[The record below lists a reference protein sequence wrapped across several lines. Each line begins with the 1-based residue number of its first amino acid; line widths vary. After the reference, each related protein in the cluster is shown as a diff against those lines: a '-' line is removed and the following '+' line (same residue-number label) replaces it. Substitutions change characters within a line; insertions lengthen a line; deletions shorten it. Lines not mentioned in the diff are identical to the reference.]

1 MVVEDFSF
9 SNDALMKKLLFSILV
24 LLASQLSKAQL
35 TIYSNYNLKGTS
47 ASCVARTIYLG
58 NNIPNGLNNNIKS
71 ISLAQGYMATL
82 ADSTDGTGER
92 FSYMA
97 TKTAININL
106 SLPLQNNISFIRVMK
121 LPAVKVKKKG
131 VCSTNNREI
140 DSIGN
145 TTWFYDWNDKDVS
158 TPTREYAPMAFM
170 WYSTR
175 DSFITKLITKDSIT
189 HYIAY
194 NEPDVTGPS
203 RQTVAQAIPAFK
215 KMQSVGL
222 RMGSPSAS
230 YIHWQDTFA
239 RVAKAQKLRIDYVC
253 VHWYDWGAYMTTHSD
268 SIVSA
273 AGILNRFKSFLA
285 AVYDYYRKP
294 IWITEFNAN
303 EHRTDSVHH
312 EFMKIALPWLDSCP
326 YVERYAY
333 FFGNDVRS
341 INPDGSLTTAGKI
354 YRDHASVDAYP
365 ENIID
370 TRPAFPLSLAS
381 WQASSVVQGGLNQ
394 PTFVPTMLNNNIT
407 APLPITRGSGVVLP
421 PTSSSNGY
429 WGGTS
434 FSTTTADD
442 GISGKKY
449 FTFSLKSKN
458 GKSVNYHSISKTNIR
473 ISSSGP
479 IKYLID
485 YTIDDGRTFIIDS
498 ITGPTRV
505 TGNYVLDSIDLSTI
519 SNLQNVPPTS
529 TVTFRMIPYDASG
542 TGSFLLG
549 SGVNDTLPD
558 FEINGGF
565 SDDNIVSTALPVTLI
580 QFKLN
585 RNNSKVVLNW
595 QTQSEINFSHFELER
610 SNNGQSFYPIAT
622 INSSNQLNGS
632 NYSYTDVATANGT
645 TFYRLKMIDKDGSS
659 TYSRVLTDVNNAIN
673 TPLVVYPTVSTGSVV
688 KAIFTPVA
696 KAAQLKVLDVNGKLM
711 VAYNLQSG
719 ATNQSIETALFN
731 KGIYFIVL
739 QNEGIVQSTKL
750 IKQ

>member
-1 MVVEDFSF
+1 MILLLKKIGLVASFLCFS
-9 SNDALMKKLLFSILV
+9 SMLN
-24 LLASQLSKAQL
+24 AQL
-35 TIYSNYNLKGTS
+35 TIYSGYHLQGNS
-47 ASCVARTIYLG
+47 ASCEARIIYIG
-58 NNIPNGLNNNIKS
+58 SNIPNGLNNKIKS
-71 ISLAQGYMATL
+71 IALAQGYMATL

-106 SLPLQNNISFIRVMK
+106 SLALQNNVSFIRVMK

-175 DSFITKLITKDSIT
+175 DSFITKLINKDSIT

-239 RVAKAQKLRIDYVC
+239 REAKIQKLRIDYVC
-253 VHWYDWGAYMTTHSD
+253 VHWYDWGAYMTSFPD

-273 AGILNRFKSFLA
+273 AGILSRFKSFLA

-303 EHRTDSVHH
+303 INRTDSVHH

-354 YRDHASVDAYP
+354 YRDHESVDAYP

-394 PTFVPTMLNNNIT
+394 PTFAPTMLNNNIT
-407 APLPITRGSGVVLP
+407 VPLPITRGSGVVLP

-442 GISGKKY
+442 GISDKKY
-449 FTFSLKSKN
+449 LAFSLKSKN
-458 GKSVNYHSISKTNIR
+458 GKAVNYHSISKTNIR
-473 ISSSGP
+473 IGSSGP

-485 YTIDDGRTFIIDS
+485 YTIDNGRTFDADS

-505 TGNYVLDSIDLSTI
+505 TGNYVLDSIDLSNI

-529 TVTFRMIPYDASG
+529 TVTFRIIPYDASG
-542 TGSFLLG
+542 TGSFLIG

-610 SNNGQSFYPIAT
+610 SNTGQSFYPIAT
-622 INSSNQLNGS
+622 INSSNQLSGS

-659 TYSRVLTDVNNAIN
+659 TYSRVLTDVY
-673 TPLVVYPTVSTGSVV
+673 TTKSSPLIVYPTVSSGNAV
-688 KAIFTPVA
+688 KAIFTPIA
-696 KAAQLKVLDVNGKLM
+696 KATQLKVLDINGKLM
-711 VAYNLQSG
+711 LTYSLQSG
-719 ATNQSIETALFN
+719 ATNQSIETASLN

-739 QNEGIVQSTKL
+739 QNEGIVQSAKL